1 MPNLSKSRF
10 VSGAQCEK
18 KLFFDVNRKDLK
30 PPVSTQKQALFDAG
44 HAIGFLAQQMFQGG
58 LDATIEMN
66 GKWSLAIDRTK
77 SWIQK
82 GQQTIYEAAFSIPN
96 GFAALDILHNQNGE
110 RWAIEVK
117 SSTSV
122 KEYHLNDAAFQY
134 FVMNNAGFNPDRFF
148 LMHINKQYVRNGN
161 IDVQNLFHLEEITQ
175 QVLERQSWVSATHQ
189 RLVQMLVIGSEPQV
203 AIGKHCSEPFS
214 CDYQHHCWKHLPD
227 NNVFNLYSPSGKDW
241 QLYGAGVLAIDDI
254 PVEFPLNPRQQL
266 QVEGAKFQQ
275 SYFDKQAINEFV
287 SQFIAPLHFFDFE
300 TINPV
305 LPVLDGTR
313 PFQQIPFQYSLH
325 VSDINGNIQ
334 DHFEFL
340 PDPSAFKIG
349 LSLEEDP
356 RYQLI
361 QQLKSN
367 IAQTGSIV
375 AYNASFEI
383 GRLKDL
389 AASFPQEE
397 AFLQSLIDRFVDLL
411 IPFKKA
417 WFYLPEMGGSAS
429 IKSVLPAID
438 PQFSYAD
445 LKVNNGGDASSIYL
459 AGINGLFQ
467 EEWTSTR
474 EALLR
479 YCERDS
485 EGMVVVYRAL
495 KGLY

>member
-1 MPNLSKSRF
+1 
-10 VSGAQCEK
+10 
-18 KLFFDVNRKDLK
+18 
-30 PPVSTQKQALFDAG
+30 
-44 HAIGFLAQQMFQGG
+44 
-58 LDATIEMN
+58 
-66 GKWSLAIDRTK
+66 
-77 SWIQK
+77 
-82 GQQTIYEAAFSIPN
+82 
-96 GFAALDILHNQNGE
+96 
-110 RWAIEVK
+110 
-117 SSTSV
+117 
-122 KEYHLNDAAFQY
+122 
-134 FVMNNAGFNPDRFF
+134 
-148 LMHINKQYVRNGN
+148 
-161 IDVQNLFHLEEITQ
+161 
-175 QVLERQSWVSATHQ
+175 
-189 RLVQMLVIGSEPQV
+189 
-203 AIGKHCSEPFS
+203 
-214 CDYQHHCWKHLPD
+214 
-227 NNVFNLYSPSGKDW
+227 
-241 QLYGAGVLAIDDI
+241 LYGAGVLAIDDI

-495 KGLY
+495 KGL